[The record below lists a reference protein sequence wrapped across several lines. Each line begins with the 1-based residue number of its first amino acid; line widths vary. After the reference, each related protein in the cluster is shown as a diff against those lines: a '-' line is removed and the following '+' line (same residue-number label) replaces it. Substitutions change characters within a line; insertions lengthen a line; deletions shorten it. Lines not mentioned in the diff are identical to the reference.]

1 MSDTPTGD
9 SPLLCP
15 DRERN
20 NQDTSLAA
28 IAAGS
33 HLDHLHI
40 ARIGKLCPL
49 IFQKTKKAVRRNV
62 STDVPNFCLCKKYIF
77 YLFFFVLISI
87 FICGFQQNKHTQVK

>member
-28 IAAGS
+28 TAAGS

-49 IFQKTKKAVRRNV
+49 IFQKKK
-62 STDVPNFCLCKKYIF
+62 KKQSEETYQQMS
-77 YLFFFVLISI
+77 LISASAKST
-87 FICGFQQNKHTQVK
+87 FSASFFLF